1 MLSYALVAAGVL
13 LLLRMLAVS
22 SRSGVLMLAAV
33 LALGGGLAML
43 SPPRPV
49 GDSRDHVAM
58 ATSLAHFAAPR
69 PAGEAPRSWFY
80 ALAAAPF
87 VRGFETLGRDPRSG
101 FTALNLLL
109 LAAAAVLLVRR
120 VSTIAAV
127 LFAGGPILWWIDKP
141 HPEVF
146 VCASITVAFV
156 FLRTAPWLT
165 IAALGLAS
173 AQEPAIVPAL
183 LAALVFAALP
193 TGFAKRRVWIAAA
206 AAVILAALNPL
217 YQYARQ
223 GGGVRALLPI
233 NPHLPVAR
241 EILSTPFDPNIGIFV
256 HAPFLTAVAALALIL
271 ALVRSPRQVFTAAHG
286 VVLTIGALFVLMFTQ
301 MLNVNSGGTPGP
313 SRYGLW
319 LLPVAIP
326 VLEAAPVGVVLQ
338 ALTAAS
344 VVWCTIFFAPSRPEN
359 YLQPTSLAAYLWQ
372 RWPAADD
379 PLVEIFAERVSGSHP
394 APDPPLATPGCEKVL
409 IVGRGSGSPT
419 AWPGRCE
426 AQTAPP
432 FCREVGVLC
441 YANRSKGEYGYSR
454 LPVLW
459 SHSPAESMPR
469 RGHLDRIAVA
479 TGEVAPFAAVGLAA
493 GWSYL
498 EELPDEDIR
507 WRWMNDQAEL
517 GIETYEAVDVR
528 LRVDTRSHGRP
539 RRLRISM
546 PAGEIATWIVTPT
559 RSRFETGT
567 FQLPAGPTVI
577 RFESLDGADRIEGE
591 DTRRLSV
598 AIFGLRVFTAPP

>member
-1 MLSYALVAAGVL
+1 MLSYVLVAAGVL
-13 LLLRMLAVS
+13 LLMRMLAVS

-58 ATSLAHFAAPR
+58 ATALAHVAPPR
-69 PAGEAPRSWFY
+69 PVSGAQRSWFY
-80 ALAAAPF
+80 ALTAAPL
-87 VRGFETLGRDPRSG
+87 VRAFEALGRDPRSG

-109 LAAAAVLLVRR
+109 LAATAVLLVRR

-127 LFAGGPILWWIDKP
+127 LLAGGPILWWIDKP

-146 VCASITVAFV
+146 LFAAITAALV
-156 FLRTAPWLT
+156 FIRTAPWLA
-165 IAALGLAS
+165 ILALGLAS
-173 AQEPAIVPAL
+173 AQEPAVVPAL
-183 LAALVFAALP
+183 LATLVFAALP
-193 TGFAKRRVWIAAA
+193 TGFSSRRVWVAAA
-206 AAVILAALNPL
+206 AALLVAALNPL

-223 GGGVRALLPI
+223 DGEVRAVLSI
-233 NPHLPVAR
+233 DPHLPLAR
-241 EILSTPFDPNIGIFV
+241 ELLSTPFDSNIGIFV
-256 HAPFLTAVAALALIL
+256 HAPLVTAVAALALVL
-271 ALVRSPRQVFTAAHG
+271 ALVRTPRQVLTTAHG
-286 VVLTIGALFVLMFTQ
+286 VVLGIGALFILMFTQ

-326 VLEAAPVGVVLQ
+326 VLEAAPPALALK

-359 YLQPTSLAAYLWQ
+359 YLQPTRLAAFLWQ

-379 PLVEIFAERVSGSHP
+379 PLVEIFAERVSGSQP
-394 APDPPLATPGCEKVL
+394 APEPPLATPGCEKVL

-432 FCREVGVLC
+432 FCREIGVLC
-441 YANRSKGEYGYSR
+441 YANRSNSEYAYSR

-469 RGHLDRIAVA
+469 RGHVDPIAVA
-479 TGEVAPFAAVGLAA
+479 TGHMAPFAVVGLGA

-498 EELPDEDIR
+498 EELPDRDIR

-517 GIETYEAVDVR
+517 GVETYEPVGVR
-528 LRVDTRSHGRP
+528 LRIDTRAHARP

-559 RSRFETGT
+559 RATFETGT

-577 RFESLDGADRIEGE
+577 RFESLDGAEKAEG
-591 DTRRLSV
+591 DDVRRLSV
-598 AIFGLRVFTAPP
+598 AIFGLRVFTAP

>member
-1 MLSYALVAAGVL
+1 MLSYVLVAAGVL
-13 LLLRMLAVS
+13 LLMRMLAVS

-58 ATSLAHFAAPR
+58 ATALAHFT
-69 PAGEAPRSWFY
+69 APRSISGEQRPWFY

-87 VRGFETLGRDPRSG
+87 ARAFETLGRDPQSG

-109 LAAAAVLLVRR
+109 LAGAAVLLVRR

-127 LFAGGPILWWIDKP
+127 LLAGGPILWWIDKP

-146 VCASITVAFV
+146 LFASITAAFV
-156 FLRTAPWLT
+156 LIRTAPWLA
-165 IAALGLAS
+165 ILALGFAS

-183 LAALVFAALP
+183 VAALVFAALP
-193 TGFAKRRVWIAAA
+193 TGFATGRVWIAAA
-206 AAVILAALNPL
+206 VALLLAALNPL
-217 YQYARQ
+217 SQYARQ
-223 GGGVRALLPI
+223 GGSLRALLPI
-233 NPHLPVAR
+233 SPHLPLAR
-241 EILSTPFDPNIGIFV
+241 ELLSTPFDPNIGIFV
-256 HAPFLTAVAALALIL
+256 HAPLVTAVAALALVL
-271 ALVRSPRQVFTAAHG
+271 ALVRAPRQVLTIANG
-286 VVLTIGALFVLMFTQ
+286 VVIGIGALFILMFTQ

-326 VLEAAPVGVVLQ
+326 VLEAVPPGAVIKV
-338 ALTAAS
+338 LTAAS

-359 YLQPTSLAAYLWQ
+359 YLQPTRLATFLWQ

-379 PLVEIFAERVSGSHP
+379 PLVEIFSERVSGSQP
-394 APDPPLATPGCEKVL
+394 APEPPLATPGCEKVL

-419 AWPGRCE
+419 AWPGRCD
-426 AQTAPP
+426 AQPAPP

-441 YANRSKGEYGYSR
+441 YANRSNGGYAYSR

-459 SHSPAESMPR
+459 SHAPAESMPR
-469 RGHLDRIAVA
+469 RGHPDPIAVA
-479 TGEVAPFAAVGLAA
+479 TGNVAPFAAVGLGA

-498 EELPDEDIR
+498 EELPDRDIR
-507 WRWMNDQAEL
+507 WRWMNEQAEL
-517 GIETYEAVDVR
+517 GVETYEPLSVR
-528 LRVDTRSHGRP
+528 LRVDTRAHARP
-539 RRLRISM
+539 RRLQIRM
-546 PAGEIATWIVTPT
+546 PAGEVATWIVTPT
-559 RSRFETGT
+559 RATFETGA

-577 RFESLDGADRIEGE
+577 RFESLDGADKADGE
-591 DTRRLSV
+591 DVRRLSV
-598 AIFGLRVFTAPP
+598 AVFGIRVFTAP

>member
-1 MLSYALVAAGVL
+1 MLSYMLVAAGVL
-13 LLLRMLAVS
+13 LLMRMLAVS

-58 ATSLAHFAAPR
+58 ATALAHFAPPQPVSGAQ
-69 PAGEAPRSWFY
+69 RSWFY
-80 ALAAAPF
+80 ALTAAPLI
-87 VRGFETLGRDPRSG
+87 RAFETLGRDPRSG

-109 LAAAAVLLVRR
+109 LAGAAVLLVRR

-127 LFAGGPILWWIDKP
+127 LLAGGPILWWIDKP
-141 HPEVF
+141 HPEGF
-146 VCASITVAFV
+146 LFASITAAFV
-156 FLRTAPWLT
+156 FIRTAPGLA
-165 IAALGLAS
+165 ILALGFAS
-173 AQEPAIVPAL
+173 AQEPAAVPAL
-183 LAALVFAALP
+183 VVALVFAALP
-193 TGFAKRRVWIAAA
+193 TGFSSRRVWIAAA
-206 AAVILAALNPL
+206 AALLVAALNPL
-217 YQYARQ
+217 YLYARQ
-223 GGGVRALLPI
+223 GGGVRAVLSI
-233 NPHLPVAR
+233 DPHLPLAR
-241 EILSTPFDPNIGIFV
+241 ELLSTPFDPNIGIFV
-256 HAPFLTAVAALALIL
+256 HAPLVTAVAALALVL
-271 ALVRSPRQVFTAAHG
+271 ALVRTPRQVLTTAHG
-286 VVLTIGALFVLMFTQ
+286 VVLGIGALFILMFTQ

-326 VLEAAPVGVVLQ
+326 VLEAAPSGLALK

-359 YLQPTSLAAYLWQ
+359 YLQPTRLAAFLWQ

-379 PLVEIFAERVSGSHP
+379 PLVEIFAERVSGSQP
-394 APDPPLATPGCEKVL
+394 APEPPLATPGCEKVL

-426 AQTAPP
+426 EHTAPP

-441 YANRSKGEYGYSR
+441 YANRSNREYAYSR

-469 RGHLDRIAVA
+469 RGHADPIAVA
-479 TGEVAPFAAVGLAA
+479 TGHVAPFAVVGLGA

-498 EELPDEDIR
+498 EELPDRDIR

-517 GIETYEAVDVR
+517 AVETYEPVGVR
-528 LRVDTRSHGRP
+528 LRVDTRAHARP
-539 RRLRISM
+539 RRLRISI

-559 RSRFETGT
+559 RATFETGT

-577 RFESLDGADRIEGE
+577 RFESLDGAEKADG
-591 DTRRLSV
+591 DDSRRLSV
-598 AIFGLRVFTAPP
+598 AIFGLRVFTAP

>member
-1 MLSYALVAAGVL
+1 LLAAAGVL
-13 LLLRMLAVS
+13 LLMRMLMVS
-22 SRSGVLMLAAV
+22 SRSGVLIFAAV

-43 SPPRPV
+43 SPSRPV

-58 ATSLAHFAAPR
+58 ATALAHFAAPR
-69 PAGEAPRSWFY
+69 PAGEEPRSWFY
-80 ALAAAPF
+80 ALTAAPL
-87 VRGFETLGRDPRSG
+87 VRGVETLGRDPRSG

-109 LAAAAVLLVRR
+109 LAGAAVLLIRR

-127 LFAGGPILWWIDKP
+127 LLAGGPILWWIDKP
-141 HPEVF
+141 HPDVF
-146 VCASITVAFV
+146 LFASIAAALV
-156 FLRTAPWLT
+156 FIRTSPWLT
-165 IAALGLAS
+165 ILGLGLAS

-183 LAALVFAALP
+183 VAALVFAALP
-193 TGFAKRRVWIAAA
+193 TGFALRRVWIAAA
-206 AAVILAALNPL
+206 AAVLLAALNPL

-223 GGGVRALLPI
+223 GGSVRALFPMD
-233 NPHLPVAR
+233 PHLPLAR

-256 HAPFLTAVAALALIL
+256 HAPLVTAVAALALVL
-271 ALVRSPRQVFTAAHG
+271 ALVRAPRQVFTAAHG
-286 VVLTIGALFVLMFTQ
+286 VVLTIGALFLLMFTQ

-326 VLEAAPVGVVLQ
+326 VLEAAPPGLALR

-344 VVWCTIFFAPSRPEN
+344 VVWCTVFFAPSRPEN
-359 YLQPTSLAAYLWQ
+359 YLQPTRLASYLWQ

-379 PLVEIFAERVSGSHP
+379 PLVEIFAERISGSQP
-394 APDPPLATPGCEKVL
+394 APEPPLATPGCEKVL
-409 IVGRGSGSPT
+409 IVGRGSGTPT

-469 RGHLDRIAVA
+469 RGHADRIAVA
-479 TGEVAPFAAVGLAA
+479 TGNVAPFAAVGLGA

-498 EELPDEDIR
+498 EEIPEEDVR
-507 WRWMNDQAEL
+507 WRWMNDEAEL
-517 GIETYEAVDVR
+517 GVETYEAVDVR
-528 LRVDTRSHGRP
+528 LRIDTRSNGRP
-539 RRLRISM
+539 RRLRLSM
-546 PAGEIATWIVTPT
+546 PTGEIATWIVTPT
-559 RSRFETGT
+559 RARFETGT

-577 RFESLDGADRIEGE
+577 RFESLDGADRAEGQ
-591 DTRRLSV
+591 DVRRLSV
-598 AIFGLRVFTAPP
+598 AIFGLRVFTAP